1 MILKEKTL
9 LIATIVLILL
19 AVVTNIS
26 RLVPESKN
34 YQSYT
39 KALNYYNNGEFSKA
53 YHVFGKVSRFSKL
66 KSAAIYRQALC
77 ADKSGDK
84 KTEIKKYKEA
94 MRYYH
99 NSLLGLKSKY
109 LNAQNLYES
118 KNFKK
123 AKNEFKDIAR
133 QHPNSDYAIAAQYY
147 LGSIEAEKTPKIKN
161 KKKKLKSKYKAINY
175 FRAYLKDAPDGR
187 FAINCVEKW
196 LKLDPKPSNEESL
209 TIAKIYQ
216 KNGDFKSAQKYL
228 NYTNPEISWAY
239 LVKNAYALKNYGK
252 VKYYTERGLRFKDN
266 FEITINQDS
275 GEKATNSDIYDA
287 IDDYLAVNDSK
298 TEAISHLLALSN
310 KGKGYDYLL
319 YKNCNNL
326 PAANQ
331 AACFNTLYY
340 EYPNGQF
347 AADALANI
355 FYDKV
360 RTQKY
365 FMAKK
370 IGRTHLE
377 KFPDSNSTPKVMFWL
392 AKVAQRTKNYDE
404 ARSYY
409 KRLINQYPDDYYAY
423 HAFLNLNRFRSFDVL
438 DLRNKPVEFPY
449 KNSGYVIV
457 KELAK
462 VKDYGLINQL
472 YPNDD
477 FIQSWL
483 AYLQGNYSNSARIAR
498 DGMEKLADKPDRFDP
513 RWTLVYPIHY
523 YDEIKKYSHDRG
535 NDPTL
540 ILSIIR
546 EESYFNP
553 NANSAVGACGLMQLM
568 PATAQE
574 AANAIGMGI
583 PNKKFLFDSDVN
595 IRLGNIYYAK
605 LKRALWEKDLL
616 AVLAYNGGL
625 GSVSKWRDNL
635 KYVDVDDFVEQI
647 PYPETQNYLKK
658 VYRSYWNYIRIYD
671 AVRF

>member
-1 MILKEKTL
+1 MMQKQKILSL
-9 LIATIVLILL
+9 LIVVLILIFGVL
-19 AVVTNIS
+19 NIS

-34 YQSYT
+34 YKTYT
-39 KALNYYNNGEFSKA
+39 EALDKYNSGKFSDA
-53 YHVFGKVSRFSKL
+53 YQIFGKVSKFSKL
-66 KSAAIYRQALC
+66 KSAAMYRQALC
-77 ADKSGDK
+77 ADKSDDK
-84 KTEIKKYKEA
+84 KTEIKKYKNV
-94 MRYYH
+94 MRYYP
-99 NSLLGLKSKY
+99 NSLLGLKAKY
-109 LNAQNLYES
+109 INAQNLYES
-118 KNFKK
+118 KNVKK
-123 AKNEFKDIAR
+123 AKQEFKEIIN
-133 QHPNSDYAIAAQYY
+133 QHPNTDYAIASQYY
-147 LGSIEAEKTPKIKN
+147 LGSIEAEKTPKIKDER
-161 KKKKLKSKYKAINY
+161 KKLNSQYKAINY

-196 LKLDPKPSNEESL
+196 LKLNPKPSSENCL

-216 KNGDFKSAQKYL
+216 KNGDYKNAQKYL
-228 NYTNPEISWAY
+228 NYTKPEASWAY
-239 LVKNAYALKNYGK
+239 LAKNAYALKNYGK
-252 VKYYTERGLRFKDN
+252 VKYYTERGLRFKDG
-266 FEITINQDS
+266 FEVSINKDS
-275 GEKATNSDIYDA
+275 GEKTENSDIYDA
-287 IDDYLAVNDSK
+287 IDDYLAVSK
-298 TEAISHLLALSN
+298 SPQEGISYLLANSN
-310 KGKGYDYLL
+310 KSKGHDYLL

-326 PAANQ
+326 PARNQ
-331 AACFNTLYY
+331 TACFNTLYY
-340 EYPNGQF
+340 EYPDGQF

-360 RTQKY
+360 MSQKY

-370 IGRTHLE
+370 IGRKHLE
-377 KFPDSNSTPKVMFWL
+377 KFPDSNSAPKVMFWL
-392 AKVAQRTKNYDE
+392 AKVAQRTKNYEE

-409 KRLINQYPDDYYAY
+409 KRLMKEYPDDYYAY
-423 HAFLNLNRFRSFDVL
+423 HAFLNLNRFRNFDVL

-449 KNSGYVIV
+449 KNSGYIIV

-472 YPNDD
+472 YPDDD

-498 DGMEKLADKPDRFDP
+498 DGMEKLPYKPDRFDP

-523 YDEIKKYSHDRG
+523 YDEIKKYSHNWG

-553 NANSAVGACGLMQLM
+553 NAKSPVGACGLMQLM

-574 AANAIGMGI
+574 AGNAIGMSI
-583 PNKKFLFDSDVN
+583 PNNDFLLNSDIN
-595 IRLGNIYYAK
+595 IRLGNIYYSK
-605 LKRALWEKDLL
+605 LKRALWGKDLL

-625 GSVSKWRDNL
+625 GSVSRWQDSL
-635 KYVDVDDFVEQI
+635 KYVDVDDFIEQI
-647 PYPETQNYLKK
+647 PYPETENYLKK

>member
-1 MILKEKTL
+1 MIQKQKIL
-9 LIATIVLILL
+9 LIVTIVLILL
-19 AVVTNIS
+19 AVIANVS

-34 YQSYT
+34 YQNY
-39 KALNYYNNGEFSKA
+39 KEALNLYNSANFSKA
-53 YHVFGKVSRFSKL
+53 YHAFGHVSRFSKL
-66 KSAAIYRQALC
+66 KPAAIYRQALC
-77 ADKSGDK
+77 AKKSGDK
-84 KTEIKKYKEA
+84 KTEIRKYKEE
-94 MRYYH
+94 MWYYP

-109 LNAQNLYES
+109 LNAQELYES
-118 KNFKK
+118 KNYRK
-123 AKNEFKDIAR
+123 AKREFKDIITF
-133 QHPNSDYAIAAQYY
+133 HPNCDYAIAAQYY
-147 LGSIEAEKTPKIKN
+147 LGAIEAEKTVKIKN
-161 KKKKLKSKYKAINY
+161 KKKKLKSQYKAISY
-175 FRAYLKDAPDGR
+175 FRTYLKEAPDGR
-187 FAINCVEKW
+187 FAVNCIEKW
-196 LKLDPKPSNEESL
+196 LKLNPKPSSEDCL

-216 KNGDFKSAQKYL
+216 QNHDYKSAQKYL
-228 NYTNPEISWAY
+228 NYTKPETSWAY

-252 VKYYTERGLRFKDN
+252 VKYYTEYGLKFKDS
-266 FEITINQDS
+266 FEITINKDS
-275 GEKATNSDIYDA
+275 GEKARDKDIYDA
-287 IDDYLAVNDSK
+287 IDNYLAVSSPK
-298 TEAISHLLALSN
+298 SEAISHLLAISN

-319 YKNCNNL
+319 YQNCNNL
-326 PAANQ
+326 PAQAQ

-340 EYPNGQF
+340 EYPDGQF
-347 AADALANI
+347 SAEALSSI

-360 RTQKY
+360 KSGKY
-365 FMAKK
+365 YTAQQ
-370 IGRTHLE
+370 IGRKHLQ
-377 KFPDSNSTPKVMFWL
+377 KFPEAKSAPKVMFWL
-392 AKVAQRTKNYDE
+392 AKVAQRSKNYEE

-423 HAFLNLNRFRSFDVL
+423 HAFLNLNRFRNFDVL

-472 YPNDD
+472 YPDDD

-483 AYLQGNYSNSARIAR
+483 AYLQGNYTNSARIAR
-498 DGMEKLADKPDRFDP
+498 DGMEKLEVKPDRFDP

-523 YDEIKKYSHDRG
+523 YNEIKKYSHNWG

-553 NANSAVGACGLMQLM
+553 SAKSPVGACGLMQLM

-574 AANAIGMGI
+574 AGKAIGMSI
-583 PNKKFLFDSDVN
+583 PNNQFLFNPDTN
-595 IRLGNIYYAK
+595 IRLGNIYYSK
-605 LKRALWEKDLL
+605 LKSSLWDKDML

-625 GSVSKWRDNL
+625 SSVSRWRENL
-635 KYVDVDDFVEQI
+635 NYLDADDFVEQI
-647 PYPETQNYLKK
+647 PYAETQNYLKK
-658 VYRSYWNYIRIYD
+658 VFRSYWNYIRIYD

>member
-1 MILKEKTL
+1 MILKQKIL
-9 LIATIVLILL
+9 LILTIVLLL
-19 AVVTNIS
+19 IVGIANLS
-26 RLVPESKN
+26 RLIPESTN
-34 YQSYT
+34 YKSYT
-39 KALNYYNNGEFSKA
+39 KALNYYNSGKFSEA
-53 YHVFGKVSRFSKL
+53 YHAFGKVSRFSKL
-66 KSAAIYRQALC
+66 KPAAIYRQALC
-77 ADKSGDK
+77 TDKTGDK
-84 KTEIKKYKEA
+84 NTEIKKYKEVI
-94 MRYYH
+94 RYYP

-109 LNAQNLYES
+109 LNAQNLYEL
-118 KNFKK
+118 KKFKK
-123 AKNEFKDIAR
+123 ARKEFKDILKY
-133 QHPNSDYAIAAQYY
+133 HPNSDYSIAAQYY
-147 LGSIEAEKTPKIKN
+147 LGSMEAEKAKN
-161 KKKKLKSKYKAINY
+161 TKNEKGKLKSKYKAINY
-175 FRAYLKDAPDGR
+175 FRAYLKDVPDGR

-196 LKLDPKPSNEESL
+196 LKLNPKPSSEDCL

-216 KNGDFKSAQKYL
+216 KNGDYKNAQKYL
-228 NYTNPEISWAY
+228 NYTKAYDSWTY

-252 VKYYTERGLRFKDN
+252 VKYYTERGLRFKDS
-266 FEITINQDS
+266 FEVSINKDS
-275 GEKATNSDIYDA
+275 GEKAKNADIYEA
-287 IDDYLAVNDSK
+287 IDDYLAVSDSK
-298 TEAISHLLALSN
+298 STAISYLLAVSN
-310 KGKGYDYLL
+310 KTKGYDYLL
-319 YKNCNNL
+319 YKSCNNL
-326 PAANQ
+326 PTTNQ
-331 AACFNTLYY
+331 TACFNTLYY
-340 EYPNGQF
+340 KYPDGQF

-360 RTQKY
+360 KAQKY
-365 FMAKK
+365 FMAQQIGKK
-370 IGRTHLE
+370 HLQ
-377 KFPDSNSTPKVMFWL
+377 KFPDSNSAPKVMFWL

-423 HAFLNLNRFRSFDVL
+423 HAFLNLNRFRNFDVL

-472 YPNDD
+472 YPDDD

-498 DGMEKLADKPDRFDP
+498 DGMEKLQYKPDRFDP

-523 YDEIKKYSHDRG
+523 YGEIKKYSHNWG

-553 NANSAVGACGLMQLM
+553 NAKSPVGASGLMQLM
-568 PATAQE
+568 PATAKE
-574 AANAIGMGI
+574 AGNAIGIGVPSNQFLLN
-583 PNKKFLFDSDVN
+583 PNVN
-595 IRLGNIYYAK
+595 IRLGNIYYSK
-605 LKRALWEKDLL
+605 LKKELWGKDLL

-625 GSVSKWRDNL
+625 GSVSRWRDNL
-635 KYVDVDDFVEQI
+635 KYVDIDDFVEQI
-647 PYPETQNYLKK
+647 PYSETKNYLKK